1 VARNLGSKLLL
12 LLVATVAACDGAAA
26 GDPIPMGTP
35 DAGAPDPGPAP
46 AGYIGTLPLTDK
58 PYRLA
63 RGRGDRKGAAMRFS
77 DLLAD
82 MDGADAVCLGE
93 QHDDPNSHAAQLL
106 VLDRF
111 ATQAAGRRVAMGME
125 MFQLPF
131 QGVLDD
137 YTAGTIDEPTMLTRT
152 QWATRWVYDF
162 AIYRPLV
169 NRTLEAKGSLR
180 ALNARDE
187 IVKKIGEKG
196 FDSLTVDERAEVPQL
211 DLGNAAHRAWF
222 ERTVTGI
229 PAHGGL
235 ALNNADGAQGV
246 RDETM
251 AEAAWSW
258 LSAQATSPR
267 QLAIVA
273 GNGHCIDL
281 AIPMRLRRRG
291 ANKVVIVRPV
301 PEEPVELADALNDA
315 LSDVLVIFAR

>member
-1 VARNLGSKLLL
+1 
-12 LLVATVAACDGAAA
+12 
-26 GDPIPMGTP
+26 
-35 DAGAPDPGPAP
+35 
-46 AGYIGTLPLTDK
+46 
-58 PYRLA
+58 
-63 RGRGDRKGAAMRFS
+63 MRFS
-77 DLLAD
+77 DLLSD

-93 QHDDPNSHAAQLL
+93 QHDDPDSHAVQLL

-131 QGVLDD
+131 QSVLDD
-137 YTAGTIDEPTMLTRT
+137 YTAGVIDESTMLLRT

-162 AIYRPLV
+162 GIYRPLV
-169 NRTLEAKGSLR
+169 RRTLDAKGSLR

-187 IVKKIGEKG
+187 IVKKVGEKG
-196 FDSLTVDERAEVPQL
+196 IDSLTTDERAQVPEL
-211 DLGNAAHRAWF
+211 DLTSAAHRAWF
-222 ERTVTGI
+222 DRTVTGI

-235 ALNNADGAQGV
+235 ALNNAYVAQVV

-251 AEAAWSW
+251 AETAWSW
-258 LSAQATSPR
+258 LSAQAPNPR

-301 PEEPVELADALNDA
+301 PDEPVELADALNDA